1 MAIEKFVGVD
11 RRFLIPIESPKEDGS
26 SEEGGAISIGDSDDP
41 TSFDDSPNLDDG
53 TSGLANQEGGVA
65 KGKSTFE
72 LSEDFEERKKKLRED
87 LAREA
92 ASMKVCE
99 RIGVVKD
106 CVKELVKEAYLKSR
120 ELSKVNKVEEY
131 TVMPL
136 VDQKPH
142 ETEYEVVPGTMPEYV
157 HLENSVRKEIH
168 VIQKQLMDIVL
179 DEMAPRWIPGADK
192 GKRIDRRLIARVP
205 MGERK
210 FFKYKIETNILN
222 MAAFLLVDESGS
234 MWGEKSHQ
242 ARRCAIMFGKILDA
256 IKIPCMIAG
265 FTTTDLTSA
274 QAAKAKREGNQGR
287 IYGRT
292 ENLRH
297 NIYKR
302 FDEPYNRAKTKLV
315 KISAFANNFD
325 CDSMEYSWA
334 QLQQY
339 CLSHNI
345 ERKLLIVVSDSQPCG
360 GPGAREKMIRVIN
373 EISCDPG
380 GDVIGVGIQTSYCKD
395 FFNKC
400 IEINDVA
407 QLGVNVVRL
416 LKSAIKKGMRKW

>member
-120 ELSKVNKVEEY
+120 ELSKINKVEEY

-287 IYGRT
+287 TYGRT

-325 CDSMEYSWA
+325 CDSMEYSWG